1 MLLLFLVLSVVINSS
16 SSEEWITVESK
27 ELWVSSQAKQWLEA
41 VGHCQ
46 EIGGQLFVPDNEVQN
61 QAVSELSRGL
71 IWLGAS
77 DSETEGR

>member
-16 SSEEWITVESK
+16 SSEEWITIENK
-27 ELWVSSQAKQWLEA
+27 EIWLSHQGKQWSGA
-41 VGHCQ
+41 VKECQ
-46 EIGGQLFVPDNEVQN
+46 EMGGQLFLPDNEVQN

-77 DSETEGR
+77 DSETEGQ